1 MVRQKIDIYVL
12 QVVDK
17 ILQYFKDHNEAEAY
31 FAILDV
37 DGNTKV
43 LFISLKC
50 HKVVIHG
57 S

>member
-43 LFISLKC
+43 LLTFPKLP
-50 HKVVIHG
+50 
-57 S
+57 